1 VRGIASIMALCHT
14 VTMPIVALR
23 RYSGGNPDPAEIL
36 LDGEVR
42 RALPRHSFDWVGL
55 VNPDAA
61 EMALVQR
68 QFGLHPLAVEDA
80 LNPTQL
86 PKVEIYG
93 PQLFLVATTAASG
106 EGDKV
111 EYGQTA
117 LFLGPDFL
125 VTVRNGSTR
134 PHTALRQR
142 LEAQPERLGEGP
154 DYVAHAILDFIVDGY
169 QPIIDQLE
177 DLVQAMEEGAI
188 NSFPESSTIR
198 RIFRLRR
205 HMRRFVRI
213 IGPMEE
219 VCERLATTDLPAIDP
234 GARIW
239 FRDVLDHVR
248 RTMRRVAGLRDTLAS
263 IVETAS
269 LLEQHRQGDMTRQL
283 AAWAAILA
291 VPTAIAG
298 IYGMNFDYMPELHH
312 RWGYPAVIGVIALVC
327 GGLWLRFRS
336 IDWL

>member
-1 VRGIASIMALCHT
+1 MALCHT
-14 VTMPIVALR
+14 VAMPIVALR
-23 RYSGGNPDPAEIL
+23 RYSGGNPDPNDLA
-36 LDGEVR
+36 LDGVPR
-42 RALPRHSFDWVGL
+42 QPLPRHSFDWIGL
-55 VNPDAA
+55 ANPDAA
-61 EMALVQR
+61 EMALVQS
-68 QFGLHPLAVEDA
+68 QFGLHSLAVEDA

-93 PQLFLVATTAASG
+93 AQLFIVAATAASG
-106 EGDKV
+106 EGDKI

-125 VTVRNGSTR
+125 VTVRTGSTR
-134 PHTALRQR
+134 AHTTLRQR
-142 LEAQPERLGEGP
+142 LEAQPERLSEGP
-154 DYVAHAILDFIVDGY
+154 DYVAHAILDFVVDGY
-169 QPIIDQLE
+169 QPIIDKLE
-177 DLVQAMEEGAI
+177 DVVQAMEEGAI

-205 HMRRFVRI
+205 QMRRFVRI

-219 VCERLATTDLPAIDP
+219 VCERLTSTELPSIDP

-263 IVETAS
+263 IVETDS

-312 RWGYPAVIGVIALVC
+312 RWGYPAVMAVIALVC